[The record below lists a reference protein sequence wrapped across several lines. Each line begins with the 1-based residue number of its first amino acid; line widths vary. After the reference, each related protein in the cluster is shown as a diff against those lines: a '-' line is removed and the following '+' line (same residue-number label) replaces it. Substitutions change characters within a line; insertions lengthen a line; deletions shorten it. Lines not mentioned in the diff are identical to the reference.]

1 MVLCIAL
8 ATGLASAQYLE
19 TTLQLSYGLS
29 DMLWN
34 PSNDHVYVSNWDKG
48 TVTVIDGATNQITA
62 VIDVAS
68 DAGFLCLNPTAGRI
82 YCTSGESDTL
92 NVIDA
97 LGDTLIGSKRVR
109 GYPCMMACSPLV
121 NKLYVGCP
129 DDCMVRVY
137 DGTGT
142 TLVAEITCGEWNT
155 PRLLLWH
162 PVSNRVFCVTGC
174 DSQIDTV
181 LVIDCSTDSVT
192 TRIPVGSMPSSI
204 CVNPVNDLVY
214 VCSRYHV
221 HALSPTGDSIIAV
234 IPQPYDNST
243 HICAVPFANKMY
255 VTRGNW
261 VHVIDCDDH
270 VVSESIATH
279 SASGIARP
287 WPTEYSGC
295 AGWQW

>member
-1 MVLCIAL
+1 
-8 ATGLASAQYLE
+8 
-19 TTLQLSYGLS
+19 
-29 DMLWN
+29 
-34 PSNDHVYVSNWDKG
+34 
-48 TVTVIDGATNQITA
+48 
-62 VIDVAS
+62 
-68 DAGFLCLNPTAGRI
+68 
-82 YCTSGESDTL
+82 
-92 NVIDA
+92 
-97 LGDTLIGSKRVR
+97 
-109 GYPCMMACSPLV
+109 
-121 NKLYVGCP
+121 
-129 DDCMVRVY
+129 MVRVY

-279 SASGIARP
+279 SGTIICDTDRGRVYGASEPLPVYDARADTLLMTIP
-287 WPTEYSGC
+287 ATGDEWGFVTWNRTDSRVYIVSTSNDRVLVVRDSTTAVAEPAAGPCLRDRPDATVCRGRLLLHTDAPASLLDLTGRRAAVLEPGSNDVRALKSGVYFVQPDNSAPTLKVII
-295 AGWQW
+295 QN